1 MSIRYGPPILP
12 RPGETPQEF
21 APTILEAVK
30 QLLAEDATSWW
41 QTQRGTVEMAEP
53 PASSWRRIWL
63 QSDPPVKGGKPP
75 ELQIWRR

>member
-1 MSIRYGPPILP
+1 VV
-12 RPGETPQEF
+12 
-21 APTILEAVK
+21 AVK

-53 PASSWRRIWL
+53 PAASWRRIWL
-63 QSDPPVKGGKPP
+63 QSDPPVEGGKPP